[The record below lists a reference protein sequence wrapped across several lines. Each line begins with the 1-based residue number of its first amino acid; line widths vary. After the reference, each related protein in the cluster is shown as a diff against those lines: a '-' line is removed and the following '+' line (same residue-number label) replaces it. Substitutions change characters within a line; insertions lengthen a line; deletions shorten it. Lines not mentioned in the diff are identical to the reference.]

1 MPVTKTDGQ
10 PDTPARQL
18 TVDELIQQQT
28 EALQALIQRKREE
41 EAAKLAEIEANL
53 TPEQRIMRAV
63 NTRLEHMDAQIVKLG
78 GHSYRLYDL

>member
-1 MPVTKTDGQ
+1 M
-10 PDTPARQL
+10 TPANNPSTKEAL

-28 EALQALIQRKREE
+28 EALQALIARKREE
-41 EAAKLAEIEANL
+41 EAARQAQEEANM

>member
-1 MPVTKTDGQ
+1 MAPGN
-10 PDTPARQL
+10 TPSTEKKEPL

-28 EALQALIQRKREE
+28 EALQALIARKREE
-41 EAAKLAEIEANL
+41 EAARLAKEEADM

-78 GHSYRLYDL
+78 GHSYRLYGL